1 MRNKKN
7 FNNLFDSIITIIIL
21 IFCIFFYLT
30 MMYFG
35 VLHPNETTN
44 PIVLFIIGTTLFVP
58 IIIILLIITFKY
70 CFEFWFL
77 NDKIIYSKKLFQK
90 RKIIYLNQ
98 IEKVEKKKIQA
109 WVLGNYFSEA
119 YIIYSAKNK
128 IIVLINNRKRY
139 HDLEKELKLLD
150 NIKMKF

>member
-7 FNNLFDSIITIIIL
+7 YNNLFDSIMTVIIF
-21 IFCIFFYLT
+21 IFCISFYI
-30 MMYFG
+30 MMIYFG

-77 NDKIIYSKKLFQK
+77 DNKIIYSKKLLQK
-90 RKIIYLNQ
+90 RKIIYLDQ
-98 IEKVEKKKIQA
+98 IEKVDKTKINA
-109 WVLGNYFSEA
+109 WVLGNYSSEA
-119 YIIYSAKNK
+119 YIIYSTKTK
-128 IIVLINNRKRY
+128 IIILIDSKKKYQDLDDVLKNYI
-139 HDLEKELKLLD
+139 
-150 NIKMKF
+150 IK

>member
-1 MRNKKN
+1 
-7 FNNLFDSIITIIIL
+7 
-21 IFCIFFYLT
+21 
-30 MMYFG
+30 MMIYFG
-35 VLHPNETTN
+35 VLHPREGTN
-44 PIVLFIIGTTLFVP
+44 PIATLIVGTAIFGL
-58 IIIILLIITFKY
+58 ISIILLIIIFKN

-150 NIKMKF
+150 KFKMKF

>member
-77 NDKIIYSKKLFQK
+77 DNKIIYSKKLLQK
-90 RKIIYLNQ
+90 RKIIYLDQ
-98 IEKVEKKKIQA
+98 IEKVDKTKINA
-109 WVLGNYFSEA
+109 WVLGNYSSEA
-119 YIIYSAKNK
+119 YIIYSTKTK
-128 IIVLINNRKRY
+128 IIILIDSKKKYQDLDDVLKNYI
-139 HDLEKELKLLD
+139 
-150 NIKMKF
+150 IK